1 MDFKKINMSDIKNFI
16 EENNI
21 SFAQGERNTS
31 VVTLIGYAQH
41 LGLSQSALEEE
52 LSDQI
57 DADDFI
63 GEEIERL
70 WDYCK
75 VNGYKKFWKKQ
86 EAKIQYTF

>member
-1 MDFKKINMSDIKNFI
+1 MSDIKNFI

-41 LGLSQSALEEE
+41 LGLSQSALKQE
-52 LSDQI
+52 LVDQI

-63 GEEIERL
+63 GEEIDRL

-75 VNGYKKFWKKQ
+75 ANKYKNFWKKQ
-86 EAKIQYTF
+86 EAKLQYTF

>member
-1 MDFKKINMSDIKNFI
+1 MTDIKNFI

-41 LGLSQSALEEE
+41 LELTRNELENE
-52 LSDQI
+52 LIAEINEDS
-57 DADDFI
+57 FI
-63 GEEIERL
+63 GEEIARL

-75 VNGYKKFWKKQ
+75 ANKYKNFWKKQ
-86 EAKIQYTF
+86 EAKVQYNF

>member
-1 MDFKKINMSDIKNFI
+1 MTDIKNFI

-31 VVTLIGYAQH
+31 CVTLIGYAQH

-52 LSDQI
+52 LVDQI
-57 DADDFI
+57 AEDSFI
-63 GEEIERL
+63 KEEIDRL

-75 VNGYKKFWKKQ
+75 ARNYKNWWSTT
-86 EAKIQYTF
+86 EASLQYTF

>member
-1 MDFKKINMSDIKNFI
+1 MTDIKNFI

-21 SFAQGERNTS
+21 SFAEGERNTS

-57 DADDFI
+57 IADSFI

-70 WDYCK
+70 WDYCITNK
-75 VNGYKKFWKKQ
+75 YKNFWKKQ
-86 EAKIQYTF
+86 EAKLQYTF

>member
-1 MDFKKINMSDIKNFI
+1 MTAIKNFI

-21 SFAQGERNTS
+21 SFEQGSRNTS

-41 LGLSQSALEEE
+41 LGLSQNALKEE

-57 DADDFI
+57 DADIFI
-63 GEEIERL
+63 QEEIDRL

-75 VNGYKKFWKKQ
+75 ARNYKNWWNTT
-86 EAKIQYTF
+86 EAKTQYTF

>member
-1 MDFKKINMSDIKNFI
+1 MTDIKNFI

-21 SFAQGERNTS
+21 SFEEGQRNTT

-52 LSDQI
+52 LADQI
-57 DADDFI
+57 AADSFI
-63 GEEIERL
+63 EEEIERL

-75 VNGYKKFWKKQ
+75 VKNYKTFWKKQ
-86 EAKIQYTF
+86 EAKLQYTF